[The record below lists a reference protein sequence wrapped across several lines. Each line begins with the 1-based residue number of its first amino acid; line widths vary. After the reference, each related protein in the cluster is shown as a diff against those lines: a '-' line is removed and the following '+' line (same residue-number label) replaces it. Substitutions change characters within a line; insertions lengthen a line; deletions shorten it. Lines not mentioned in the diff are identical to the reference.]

1 MIKVSSKEEAW
12 ALVNRLFPSEYQ
24 MDERRSE
31 FAGYPVYYST
41 KEGEDAWISDLGCRL
56 EVTYPDGDSETVWIN
71 APDDVVTTLGFV
83 KERKV
88 FPSVTIQEVEEKCL
102 LNLRGLTFGEEA
114 GKPAVK
120 FWTSDEE
127 GTVYFCD
134 EVAYV
139 QIGDVKKDES
149 LTTESATDNNDLVVQ
164 FATLWGMDIGSAS
177 SSKEVEIANEMKQWN
192 SDELYRLF
200 SEWKDEY
207 LSQDEI
213 EDSVE
218 FFRSKVTNWFYLTK
232 KVENLSMLGKK
243 MRGSCIE

>member
-1 MIKVSSKEEAW
+1 M
-12 ALVNRLFPSEYQ
+12 
-24 MDERRSE
+24 
-31 FAGYPVYYST
+31 
-41 KEGEDAWISDLGCRL
+41 
-56 EVTYPDGDSETVWIN
+56 
-71 APDDVVTTLGFV
+71 
-83 KERKV
+83 
-88 FPSVTIQEVEEKCL
+88 TIQEVEEKCL

-139 QIGDVKKDES
+139 QIGDVKKNKK
-149 LTTESATDNNDLVVQ
+149 TNTESAADNNDLVVQ
-164 FATLWGMDIGSAS
+164 FAILWGMDIGSAS
-177 SSKEVEIANEMKQWN
+177 SSKEVEIANEMKKWN

-232 KVENLSMLGKK
+232 KVEKLSMPGKK
-243 MRGSCIE
+243 